1 MYSNT
6 KNKYLKPYKK
16 NMFIVDEDENNLSV
30 WAMLN
35 TPYLLLG
42 VLLKK

>member
-1 MYSNT
+1 
-6 KNKYLKPYKK
+6 
-16 NMFIVDEDENNLSV
+16 MFIVDEDENNLSV